1 MDFSSESEM
10 LEGRY
15 KPAVDMNKHFDP
27 SERLSE
33 QYIPRAPS
41 HDEPPS
47 YTTAGSVNLNKY
59 DYLKTTIFNIYL
71 CCEFHDQA
79 LISIEIY
86 ELIQFLFYLVKVHE
100 YGNMFIMKAG
110 DGAVL
115 SGSLGF

>member
-1 MDFSSESEM
+1 MVFFCHKLNYVATIKIILPIFQSGYSGAAMDFSSESEM

-47 YTTAGSVNLNKY
+47 YTTAGSVNLNKD
-59 DYLKTTIFNIYL
+59 DYLKTTFDIYL
-71 CCEFHDQA
+71 KLELVCCESQD
-79 LISIEIY
+79 
-86 ELIQFLFYLVKVHE
+86 
-100 YGNMFIMKAG
+100 
-110 DGAVL
+110 
-115 SGSLGF
+115 